1 MKSVLVLLIA
11 CCLPVSAWAQ
21 LGTETSRKSLKDIRG
36 FYVQVD
42 IEGSV
47 GLTSDEKLNASAIN
61 QRVKQQLRSAG
72 LQVIEP
78 TEVLDQPIEPYLY
91 LHINMIEM
99 EKGLVPFSTN
109 LQFYQRA
116 TLERNKK
123 KKNSM
128 VVCTWDTGA
137 VGLVSYDNL
146 DLIAESAIASVD
158 EFIDD
163 FSQANGE

>member
-1 MKSVLVLLIA
+1 MKTIFALLFA
-11 CCLPVSAWAQ
+11 CCISSTAWAQ
-21 LGTETSRKSLKDIRG
+21 LGTETSRQSLKDIRG

-61 QRVKQQLRSAG
+61 RRVKQQLRNAG

-99 EKGLVPFSTN
+99 EQGLVPFSTS

-116 TLERNKK
+116 TLEKK
-123 KKNSM
+123 RKNNTSM

-146 DLIAESAIASVD
+146 DMIAESAIASVD
-158 EFIDD
+158 EFIGD
-163 FSQANGE
+163 FSSANSE

>member
-1 MKSVLVLLIA
+1 MKTLLALLIA
-11 CCLPVSAWAQ
+11 SCLPVTAFAQ
-21 LGTETSRKSLKDIRG
+21 LGTETARKSLTDIRG

-61 QRVKQQLRSAG
+61 QRVKQQLRNAG

-116 TLERNKK
+116 TLERKGK